1 MYKDDVMIFEKENT
15 EEKIIDSTFH
25 ILEKEGVQKA
35 TTKRIAAEAGVNE
48 VTIFRKF
55 GNKKN
60 LIETTKEH
68 YMKKLMFKLERNFS
82 FSEDDEIEDYLKS
95 CFYGILKFSE
105 DDFNIIKI
113 ALQENTD
120 VPEKTLQMSKITDTV
135 LNKLDEFFKLQIEN
149 GVIKNINSKAVTLM
163 CYSLIFQSLIL
174 WQIYEKHTEIEPD
187 YYADEFIDILFNG
200 IKP

>member
-15 EEKIIDSTFH
+15 EEKIIDATFH

-95 CFYGILKFSE
+95 SFYGILKFSE

-135 LNKLDEFFKLQIEN
+135 LNKLDEFFKLQIEK

-163 CYSLIFQSLIL
+163 CYSLIFESLIL